1 MLDSREK
8 ERERR
13 IVLLRFGFNGEE
25 RKKNVFCIILS
36 KRWRNLIS
44 WRQDHSLEHPVLKT
58 SWLASK
64 VRSSA
69 RRRRWERKQREEQ
82 YRTFLTSLRYQ
93 DLPSCS
99 CDSRSIQ
106 HSLNIVNSF
115 KNWTWRTRREELVP
129 YLSFPQSSTSSASQ
143 ENRIC
148 QKINARKNIFA
159 YYELPKT
166 HRALVGDDDV
176 RDSDVT
182 LALQGFLH
190 HKTKILLPHLTT
202 PTVDMLLM
210 VSELYWASACTN
222 KKITSSSWLRAFR
235 RTKICHQ
242 PLKKR

>member
-1 MLDSREK
+1 MKKTTLITRRQKSEHEKKDDDSLPQKNVPYHDDRFIHRCQVRLCEDNQLYMLPSICLLTIKRRFYIFFTHSLMLDSREK

-106 HSLNIVNSF
+106 HSFNIEKIGLGEPDV
-115 KNWTWRTRREELVP
+115 KN
-129 YLSFPQSSTSSASQ
+129 
-143 ENRIC
+143 
-148 QKINARKNIFA
+148 
-159 YYELPKT
+159 
-166 HRALVGDDDV
+166 
-176 RDSDVT
+176 
-182 LALQGFLH
+182 
-190 HKTKILLPHLTT
+190 
-202 PTVDMLLM
+202 
-210 VSELYWASACTN
+210 
-222 KKITSSSWLRAFR
+222 
-235 RTKICHQ
+235 
-242 PLKKR
+242 